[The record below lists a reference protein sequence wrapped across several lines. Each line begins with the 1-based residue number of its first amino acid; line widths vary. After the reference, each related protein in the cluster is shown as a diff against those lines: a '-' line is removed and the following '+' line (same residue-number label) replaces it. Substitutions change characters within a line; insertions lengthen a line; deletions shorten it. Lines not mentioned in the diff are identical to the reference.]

1 MPLQNGS
8 IVYIYYVKAWDSEED
23 YRNLKPPV
31 KHYLFNEKEGVA
43 FEVKKRSQR
52 RLRGLSLG
60 PHLSYGRVVEGV
72 GHLHV
77 SRVVALVEL

>member
-43 FEVKKRSQR
+43 FDTGSWLC
-52 RLRGLSLG
+52 LRPVWILSLPYTG
-60 PHLSYGRVVEGV
+60 LVVR
-72 GHLHV
+72 
-77 SRVVALVEL
+77 SRGEFNIEY